1 MSGISIESFFAEV
14 KRRFYHFSL
23 EKEETLRQLLG
34 LEENANQFTFVCSD
48 GEIIAPEKSLLLSKV
63 HEAKKLIKQN
73 STFIRSVDFLHNHHY
88 EYFVQLT
95 YAKRHRF
102 TEEDLFEWSDPTG
115 EEYSCL
121 TFKQLILGK
130 IYQKTVFE
138 PNLLEIDF
146 QYRINTHS
154 FLEDKSNG
162 FTILEKCNNKFFP
175 LSGGKSLTYMDQSC
189 MPIFRQVNPFIV
201 EMMKEKDQIP
211 FTWIEIVQARNK
223 YDLLCKKYPKQSFS
237 KKVNKYPLRYTYA
250 LQKIQPRVSE
260 KQFRRI
266 SASVEQNKD
275 DIFPSQL
282 FHGGRKNSKDFCI
295 ELLVSYVSTV
305 ILSKDIKEEEDD
317 VFSAILNHYQTILRD
332 YLSMSFELK
341 EKVEFNFRTAK
352 GLERNH
358 DLIVRKYN
366 LRKAKRL
373 KDFKLKQ
380 HEKYN
385 RLKKHLKK
393 NPYFTLIKTNK
404 ELFLEGVNMHHCV
417 YSYLEKIQRGES
429 IIWKYERQEHRYT
442 VEIKKRKNGR
452 YRVVQCYGKYDSFPD
467 REELERIVEEV
478 KASPYK

>member
-23 EKEETLRQLLG
+23 EKEETLRQLLA

-73 STFIRSVDFLHNHHY
+73 STFIRSVDFLHNHHH

-102 TEEDLFEWSDPTG
+102 TEEDLFGWSDPTG

-211 FTWIEIVQARNK
+211 FTWIE
-223 YDLLCKKYPKQSFS
+223 
-237 KKVNKYPLRYTYA
+237 
-250 LQKIQPRVSE
+250 
-260 KQFRRI
+260 
-266 SASVEQNKD
+266 
-275 DIFPSQL
+275 
-282 FHGGRKNSKDFCI
+282 
-295 ELLVSYVSTV
+295 
-305 ILSKDIKEEEDD
+305 
-317 VFSAILNHYQTILRD
+317 
-332 YLSMSFELK
+332 
-341 EKVEFNFRTAK
+341 
-352 GLERNH
+352 
-358 DLIVRKYN
+358 
-366 LRKAKRL
+366 
-373 KDFKLKQ
+373 
-380 HEKYN
+380 
-385 RLKKHLKK
+385 
-393 NPYFTLIKTNK
+393 
-404 ELFLEGVNMHHCV
+404 
-417 YSYLEKIQRGES
+417 
-429 IIWKYERQEHRYT
+429 
-442 VEIKKRKNGR
+442 
-452 YRVVQCYGKYDSFPD
+452 
-467 REELERIVEEV
+467 
-478 KASPYK
+478 

>member
-1 MSGISIESFFAEV
+1 M
-14 KRRFYHFSL
+14 
-23 EKEETLRQLLG
+23 EKEETLRQLLE
-34 LEENANQFTFVCSD
+34 LEENTNQLTFVCSD
-48 GEIIAPEKSLLLSKV
+48 GEIIAPEKSRLLSKV
-63 HEAKKLIKQN
+63 HEAKKLIEQN
-73 STFIRSVDFLHNHHY
+73 STFIRSVDFLY
-88 EYFVQLT
+88 DQEYFVQLN
-95 YAKRHRF
+95 YSKRHRF
-102 TEEDLFEWSDPTG
+102 TEKDLFEWSNPTG
-115 EEYSCL
+115 EEYICL
-121 TFKQLILGK
+121 TFKQLLLSK
-130 IYQKTVFE
+130 IYQRDYFGTE
-138 PNLLEIDF
+138 YSSIEF
-146 QYRINTHS
+146 QYRINAHS
-154 FLEDKSNG
+154 FLKDKTNG

-175 LSGGKSLTYMDQSC
+175 LSCERSLTYMDQSC
-189 MPIFRQVNPFIV
+189 IPIFRQVNPFIV
-201 EMMKEKDQIP
+201 EMMKEKDRLP
-211 FTWIEIVQARNK
+211 FTWVEIVQAKNK
-223 YDLLCKKYPKQSFS
+223 YDLLCKKYPKQFFS

-275 DIFPSQL
+275 DIFPSEV
-282 FHGGRKNSKDFCI
+282 FHGGRKNSKEFCI
-295 ELLVSYVSTV
+295 DLLVSYVSTV
-305 ILSKDIKEEEDD
+305 ILSKDIEEEEYDA
-317 VFSAILNHYQTILRD
+317 FSLNHYKIILRD

-352 GLERNH
+352 GLERTH
-358 DLIVRKYN
+358 DLMTRKYN
-366 LRKAKRL
+366 LQKAKRL

-385 RLKKHLKK
+385 HLKKHLKK
-393 NPYFTLIKTNK
+393 NPCFTLIKTNK
-404 ELFLEGVNMHHCV
+404 ELFLEGANMHHCV

>member
-1 MSGISIESFFAEV
+1 MSEISIESFFAEV

-23 EKEETLRQLLG
+23 EKEETLRQLLA

-73 STFIRSVDFLHNHHY
+73 NTFIRSVDFLHNHHH
-88 EYFVQLT
+88 EYFVQLN
-95 YAKRHRF
+95 YSKRHRF
-102 TEEDLFEWSDPTG
+102 TEKDLFEWSDPTG
-115 EEYSCL
+115 EEYICL
-121 TFKQLILGK
+121 TFKQLLLSK
-130 IYQKTVFE
+130 IYQRDYFGTE
-138 PNLLEIDF
+138 YSSIEF
-146 QYRINTHS
+146 QYRINAHS
-154 FLEDKSNG
+154 FLKDKTNG

-175 LSGGKSLTYMDQSC
+175 LSCERSLTYMDQSC
-189 MPIFRQVNPFIV
+189 IPIFRQVNPFIV
-201 EMMKEKDQIP
+201 EMMKEKDRLP
-211 FTWIEIVQARNK
+211 FTWVEIVQAKNK
-223 YDLLCKKYPKQSFS
+223 YDLLCKKYPKQFFS

-275 DIFPSQL
+275 DIFPSEV
-282 FHGGRKNSKDFCI
+282 FHGGRKNSKEFCI
-295 ELLVSYVSTV
+295 DLLVSYVSTV
-305 ILSKDIKEEEDD
+305 ILSKDIEEEEYDA
-317 VFSAILNHYQTILRD
+317 FSLNHYKIILRD

-352 GLERNH
+352 GLERTH
-358 DLIVRKYN
+358 DLMARKYN
-366 LRKAKRL
+366 LQKAKRL

-385 RLKKHLKK
+385 HLKKHLKK
-393 NPYFTLIKTNK
+393 KPCFTLIKTNK
-404 ELFLEGVNMHHCV
+404 ELFLEGANMHHCV

>member
-23 EKEETLRQLLG
+23 EKEETLRQLLA

-282 FHGGRKNSKDFCI
+282 FHDGRKNSKDFCI

-442 VEIKKRKNGR
+442 VEIKKEKMEDIEWCNVMENMIAFQIEKN
-452 YRVVQCYGKYDSFPD
+452 
-467 REELERIVEEV
+467 
-478 KASPYK
+478 

>member
-23 EKEETLRQLLG
+23 EKEETLRQLLE
-34 LEENANQFTFVCSD
+34 LEENTNQLTFVCSD
-48 GEIIAPEKSLLLSKV
+48 GEIIAPEKSRLLSKV
-63 HEAKKLIKQN
+63 HEAKKLIEQN
-73 STFIRSVDFLHNHHY
+73 STFIRSVDFLY
-88 EYFVQLT
+88 DQEYFVQLN
-95 YAKRHRF
+95 YSKRHRF
-102 TEEDLFEWSDPTG
+102 TEKDLFEWSNPTG
-115 EEYSCL
+115 EEYICL
-121 TFKQLILGK
+121 TFKQLLLSK
-130 IYQKTVFE
+130 IYQRDYFGTE
-138 PNLLEIDF
+138 YSSIEF
-146 QYRINTHS
+146 QYRINAHS
-154 FLEDKSNG
+154 FLKDKTNG

-175 LSGGKSLTYMDQSC
+175 LSCERSLTYMDQSC
-189 MPIFRQVNPFIV
+189 IPIFRQVNPFIV
-201 EMMKEKDQIP
+201 EMMKEKDRLP
-211 FTWIEIVQARNK
+211 FTWVEIVQAKNK
-223 YDLLCKKYPKQSFS
+223 YDLLCKKYPKQFFS

-275 DIFPSQL
+275 DIFPSEV
-282 FHGGRKNSKDFCI
+282 FHGGRKNSKEFCI
-295 ELLVSYVSTV
+295 DLLVSYVSTV
-305 ILSKDIKEEEDD
+305 ILSKDIEEEEYDA
-317 VFSAILNHYQTILRD
+317 FSLNHYKIILRD

-352 GLERNH
+352 GLERTH
-358 DLIVRKYN
+358 DLMTRKYN
-366 LRKAKRL
+366 LQKAKRL

-385 RLKKHLKK
+385 HLKKHLKK
-393 NPYFTLIKTNK
+393 NPCFTLIKTNK
-404 ELFLEGVNMHHCV
+404 ELFLEGANMHHCV